1 MGQVSKFFVRG
12 CAVFVVGA
20 SAAVGAASLETEP
33 TLSVD
38 QAQENFDDAL
48 SLVQKDIGE
57 TVLTGIGLG
66 EGCAASSTRLFN
78 EEGQTPTIGEAL
90 SPEGIPGCGT
100 DDAERIKTVEYV
112 NSLATNTKQLEG
124 GFAEAAVQLDA
135 ARSSSQTR
143 WENVVGKRDV
153 GVVAA
158 IAAFIALLRRRKGN
172 GQAGIGGGSKT
183 PLPEQ
188 PEIVQGA
195 DLPRGDLGEGGADVS
210 PPDLTD
216 SGEKKDGVSVLTGLF
231 SPAIKP

>member
-1 MGQVSKFFVRG
+1 MGRVSRFVVRG
-12 CAVFVVGA
+12 FAIFVVGA

-48 SLVQKDIGE
+48 SSVQKDIGE

-66 EGCAASSTRLFN
+66 EGCAASSTRLFS

-100 DDAERIKTVEYV
+100 EDAKRIKTVEYV
-112 NSLATNTKQLEG
+112 NSLATNTEQLEG

-143 WENVVGKRDV
+143 WGNVVGKKDV
-153 GVVAA
+153 GVVAV
-158 IAAFIALLRRRKGN
+158 IAAFTAQLRRRQGS

-188 PEIVQGA
+188 LEIVQGA

-210 PPDLTD
+210 PLGSIDPGVET
-216 SGEKKDGVSVLTGLF
+216 GGVSTLKGLF
-231 SPAIKP
+231 SAASKS